1 MVIMLF
7 EIVNNYNQDDKSMK
21 CSISECKSKAI
32 ETVTISFRETRNLC
46 QYHYNLFKNKEKKH
60 GLDYQKASKLK
71 P

>member
-7 EIVNNYNQDDKSMK
+7 EIVNNYNQDYKSMK

-60 GLDYQKASKLK
+60 STDYQKASKLK